1 MTAAVVGNS
10 RSEIDDLDRLRG
22 PYTTSDRQKD
32 RTKWRPIRLG
42 LGGRGAGRNLRIVLD
57 LGSNSVTGDAVFA
70 GYGQEVGMPAA
81 GTYWPRGGGPCNGG
95 FFVFLLWLF
104 SHLYHQTALHPSS
117 QPSSSPRPLRY
128 HAETNSKTQRP
139 VRVGERQREQP
150 HSPSPRPRS
159 SVVLCEEA
167 PEKDICAGSFHM

>member
-95 FFVFLLWLF
+95 FFVFF
-104 SHLYHQTALHPSS
+104 FAVVVFPPIPSNCIAPFVATFVVTTATTIS
-117 QPSSSPRPLRY
+117 R
-128 HAETNSKTQRP
+128 
-139 VRVGERQREQP
+139 
-150 HSPSPRPRS
+150 
-159 SVVLCEEA
+159 
-167 PEKDICAGSFHM
+167 